1 MLRATSNVLGEVGQ
15 RLAHPMSR
23 KARIVEF
30 KEAEYK
36 NAEDWTVAEDGAVTV
51 NASVTGGTTI
61 DLPEPIEFV
70 HYGHVYRDR
79 SQLFPSPKL
88 DDTAGALTAPADSPL
103 AGTEV
108 PAHGLMMRAAL
119 QREGVL
125 LGGFIRAQMDALIAE
140 EKSKGVIGVLAQVI
154 ADLTGSAGGTQDKP
168 NAVDLNPHLKK
179 VIDAEKKINR
189 PRVDYPVLHEAG
201 IMLHTA
207 RKAYH
212 EYLVTELEKRHAP
225 AKSPGG
231 GILNDQVDEINEGL
245 KGGHDWLGDKDAP
258 HDAIPKLT
266 RLVPPG
272 VQDFLSVIQKISF
285 KAWDVCAALNYEYAV
300 RLEPIVED
308 ACRRISAHS
317 IRSRVLPVYPVWF
330 LEPQP
335 EYTLDPNVEQKIFDK
350 VDNPFGSG
358 SGIKGKALAMLN
370 GLADVVTNPVKDAL
384 QDYDQEVGIDKTL
397 DFLSRPDRYTPG
409 RPFLDDIFL
418 IPQDPDPPDVPDA
431 ARRARVGWSGG
442 LGQMAVDALKGALDI
457 KSLPSWLEWVISKV
471 SSVCAE
477 FIRAV
482 YCRLLTMKDTD
493 QVTEAEMHEA
503 AKRHLVGNVIETILG
518 GLKFVDGLRKIT
530 LDIPIAEVAI
540 STDALIG
547 RAKEFAALNLEKFIA
562 PVVKF
567 AMRDLHGMIFAYRRT
582 AIQNRALTMEVHLA
596 QLPTVFSRLFR
607 NVFFPLFDKVI
618 ERAMEAVTASLAP
631 RVMEA
636 GKALLKAREQVEQVR
651 GKIVQGLAALDTL
664 PAALPDVGFDFK
676 DPKGSVKKLKSDWN
690 PIIKNAKDAWNEAEV
705 DVTQDLGPM
714 ESDPLEQAFPVQQR
728 IKAIEVMPV
737 TARHLTLVE
746 PNLKWKSDA
755 PRVGA
760 GTEAA
765 GAGQGPSK
773 VDNTTP
779 KSEALPELGGDY
791 QPHSPNDGPLPSFP
805 FGDYPL
811 AQQQQFA
818 QADYEYSHEYA
829 DYGASSSSYAG
840 YGPPSQ
846 MLAQGPS
853 QSEYASHF
861 ADTPTS
867 DLPGYATPGAKA
879 VPAGGFTT
887 PAEPAENTQELALPD
902 MSHLAQ
908 LDDMEQTV
916 DIDHAALSGLPPFLG
931 PNKKA

>member
-1 MLRATSNVLGEVGQ
+1 
-15 RLAHPMSR
+15 MSR

-418 IPQDPDPPDVPDA
+418 IPQDPDPPTCRTPRVVRAWAGPVA
-431 ARRARVGWSGG
+431 SGRWPSTRSRARSTSRACRAGSSG
-442 LGQMAVDALKGALDI
+442 
-457 KSLPSWLEWVISKV
+457 
-471 SSVCAE
+471 SSPRSRRCA
-477 FIRAV
+477 
-482 YCRLLTMKDTD
+482 
-493 QVTEAEMHEA
+493 
-503 AKRHLVGNVIETILG
+503 
-518 GLKFVDGLRKIT
+518 
-530 LDIPIAEVAI
+530 P
-540 STDALIG
+540 
-547 RAKEFAALNLEKFIA
+547 
-562 PVVKF
+562 
-567 AMRDLHGMIFAYRRT
+567 
-582 AIQNRALTMEVHLA
+582 
-596 QLPTVFSRLFR
+596 
-607 NVFFPLFDKVI
+607 
-618 ERAMEAVTASLAP
+618 
-631 RVMEA
+631 
-636 GKALLKAREQVEQVR
+636 
-651 GKIVQGLAALDTL
+651 
-664 PAALPDVGFDFK
+664 
-676 DPKGSVKKLKSDWN
+676 
-690 PIIKNAKDAWNEAEV
+690 
-705 DVTQDLGPM
+705 
-714 ESDPLEQAFPVQQR
+714 
-728 IKAIEVMPV
+728 
-737 TARHLTLVE
+737 
-746 PNLKWKSDA
+746 
-755 PRVGA
+755 
-760 GTEAA
+760 
-765 GAGQGPSK
+765 
-773 VDNTTP
+773 
-779 KSEALPELGGDY
+779 
-791 QPHSPNDGPLPSFP
+791 
-805 FGDYPL
+805 
-811 AQQQQFA
+811 
-818 QADYEYSHEYA
+818 
-829 DYGASSSSYAG
+829 SSSG
-840 YGPPSQ
+840 RC
-846 MLAQGPS
+846 
-853 QSEYASHF
+853 
-861 ADTPTS
+861 T
-867 DLPGYATPGAKA
+867 
-879 VPAGGFTT
+879 
-887 PAEPAENTQELALPD
+887 
-902 MSHLAQ
+902 
-908 LDDMEQTV
+908 
-916 DIDHAALSGLPPFLG
+916 AAC
-931 PNKKA
+931 

>member
-1 MLRATSNVLGEVGQ
+1 
-15 RLAHPMSR
+15 MSR

-36 NAEDWTVAEDGAVTV
+36 NAEDWTVAEDGALTV

-61 DLPEPIEFV
+61 DLPEPIEFI

-88 DDTAGALTAPADSPL
+88 DDTASALTAPADSPL
-103 AGTEV
+103 AGSDV

-154 ADLTGSAGGTQDKP
+154 ADLTGSAGGTADKP

-179 VIDAEKKINR
+179 VIDAQKKINR

-201 IMLHTA
+201 ILLHTS

-212 EYLVTELEKRHAP
+212 EYLVSELEKRHAP

-231 GILNDQVDEINEGL
+231 GVLNDQVDEINQGLEG
-245 KGGHDWLGDKDAP
+245 GYGWLDKDRP

-285 KAWDVCAALNYEYAV
+285 KAWDVCAALNYEYAI
-300 RLEPIVED
+300 RLEPIIED
-308 ACRRISAHS
+308 SCRRISAES
-317 IRSRVLPVYPVWF
+317 IRSRVLPVFPVWF

-335 EYTLDPNVEQKIFDK
+335 EYQLDPNVEQRIFDK

-358 SGIKGKALAMLN
+358 SGVKGKALAMLN
-370 GLADVVTNPVKDAL
+370 QLADVVTNPVKEAL
-384 QDYDQEVGIDKTL
+384 QQYDQEVGIDKTL

-442 LGQMAVDALKGALDI
+442 LGQMSVEALKGALDI
-457 KSLPSWLEWVISKV
+457 KSLPSWLEWVISKI
-471 SSVCAE
+471 STVCAE

-482 YCRLLTMKDTD
+482 YCRILTMKDID
-493 QVTEAEMHEA
+493 QVSEAEMHEA
-503 AKRHLVGNVIETILG
+503 AKRHLVGNIIETILG

-562 PVVKF
+562 PVVKY

-582 AIQNRALTMEVHLA
+582 ALQNGALTMEVHLA
-596 QLPTVFSRLFR
+596 QLPTVFARLFR

-631 RVMEA
+631 RVLEA
-636 GKALLKAREQVEQVR
+636 GKQLMKAREQVEQVR

-690 PIIKNAKDAWNEAEV
+690 PIVKNAKEAWDNAEV

-714 ESDPLEQAFPVQQR
+714 ESDPLEQAFPVQR
-728 IKAIEVMPV
+728 RMKEVEVMPV
-737 TARHLTLVE
+737 TARHLLLVE
-746 PNLKWKSDA
+746 PALKWKSDA
-755 PRVGA
+755 PRVVGGEEGA
-760 GTEAA
+760 GE
-765 GAGQGPSK
+765 GAGPSAVGNK
-773 VDNTTP
+773 TP
-779 KSEALPELGGDY
+779 QADVLPELGEEY
-791 QPHSPNDGPLPSFP
+791 QPHLGAPKSDGPLPSFP
-805 FGDYPL
+805 FGDYALQEQGPQY
-811 AQQQQFA
+811 AA
-818 QADYEYSHEYA
+818 ADYDYSSVDYPN
-829 DYGASSSSYAG
+829 YGASSASYAG

-846 MLAQGPS
+846 MLAQGPA
-853 QSEYASHF
+853 QSELASHF

-867 DLPGYATPGAKA
+867 DLPGYATPGVSA
-879 VPAGGFTT
+879 AGYET
-887 PAEPAENTQELALPD
+887 PASPAENTQELSLPD
-902 MSHLAQ
+902 LSHLAQ
-908 LDDMEQTV
+908 MDDMEQTV
-916 DIDHAALSGLPPFLG
+916 DIDHAALSALPPFLG